1 MNNPPTSQKGMSSQN
16 ESTQAFAKLPKVFFN
31 EEAPQYPQYK
41 HLTAQ
46 HILAYTLM
54 RDRLQLS
61 IIKQMQDENGTP
73 FICYDLRNVA
83 ADVRCGEK
91 KAGQLVNDLDNMGLI
106 HKVRQGL
113 GKPNRIY
120 VHDVLETEPSK
131 RLDRTRSKDG
141 QEPQEEQ
148 LKSCQENI
156 AEPSNGQTRP
166 VGGTVPEQSNGQS
179 NKTDK
184 NNTEISKTDNSNTD
198 SNDTEISKT
207 DNSNYSVNGNERAL
221 DGGLMTSD
229 AKDYLLARN
238 EESLVDEVRRLLFKL
253 MRMTPKTICID
264 NREMNGDVVSER
276 LKNISITQIE
286 TALNRVEGNKYS
298 EEERREHLTAELYH
312 VTQETSNQTVQAG
325 VTDSSYQTASQT
337 SNTDALA
344 GISKETQ
351 EQNKKELEQMYAEF
365 GDLWN

>member
-1 MNNPPTSQKGMSSQN
+1 
-16 ESTQAFAKLPKVFFN
+16 
-31 EEAPQYPQYK
+31 
-41 HLTAQ
+41 
-46 HILAYTLM
+46 M

-148 LKSCQENI
+148 
-156 AEPSNGQTRP
+156 TRP

-184 NNTEISKTDNSNTD
+184 NKTEISKTDNSNTD

-325 VTDSSYQTASQT
+325 VTSYQTASQT